1 MYIFAEINL
10 KNVMMI
16 NRHVKMEESLW
27 RSAQRI
33 AKKRG
38 LSGAG
43 QLIRVMLKKLIER
56 HDKGKE

>member
-27 RSAQRI
+27 RAAQRI
-33 AKKRG
+33 AKEKG

-43 QLIRVMLKKLIER
+43 QLIRIALKKIVDDDEKS
-56 HDKGKE
+56 D

>member
-1 MYIFAEINL
+1 
-10 KNVMMI
+10 MI
-16 NRHVKMEESLW
+16 QRHVKMEESLW

-33 AKKRG
+33 AREKG

-43 QLIRVMLKKLIER
+43 QLIRVMLMKFVER